1 MDHPLPVDTQ
11 QKLLRLCSIYTQE
24 PPSESPPSQELSGQT
39 VYTLESLHERLSCS
53 KRPASG
59 QRPKAGCATPGA
71 LPGRTEAG
79 QEQLGADVLA
89 ERARELRGSPWQ
101 VCTGEEE
108 EEEGTAAAVREA
120 LHPQQVWYIV
130 SISQFIS

>member
-1 MDHPLPVDTQ
+1 MTGVQTCALPIST
-11 QKLLRLCSIYTQE
+11 
-24 PPSESPPSQELSGQT
+24 QELSGQT
-39 VYTLESLHERLSCS
+39 VYTLESLHERLSRS

-59 QRPKAGCATPGA
+59 QRPKAGCGPPGA

-79 QEQLGADVLA
+79 QEQLSADVLA

-108 EEEGTAAAVREA
+108 EEEEEEGKRRLGHGGIGLGSPYTPV
-120 LHPQQVWYIV
+120 LGV
-130 SISQFIS
+130 